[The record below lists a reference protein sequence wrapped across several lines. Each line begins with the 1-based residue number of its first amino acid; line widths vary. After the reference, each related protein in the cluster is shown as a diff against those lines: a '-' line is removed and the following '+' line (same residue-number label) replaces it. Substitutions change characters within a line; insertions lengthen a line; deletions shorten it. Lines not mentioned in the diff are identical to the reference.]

1 VPRWALILITVAG
14 FVLILVGSVA
24 ALLLVDHGTCSGD
37 GGSPFSADDSL
48 AGRFC
53 HGPLR
58 GLWATALLVVPVAA
72 LLVLAILGIVR
83 ARALLVGIGV
93 AAGYAAVVGLSAAV
107 IALPSHCSGSD
118 QRAYDRW
125 VDGGRSGP
133 RPADCERY

>member
-1 VPRWALILITVAG
+1 MLVA
-14 FVLILVGSVA
+14 SVA
-24 ALLLVDHGTCSGD
+24 ALVLVDHGTCSGD
-37 GGSPFSADDSL
+37 GGSPYSAFDSL

-53 HGPLR
+53 DGPLR
-58 GLWATALLVVPVAA
+58 GLWASALLLLPLAAVV
-72 LLVLAILGIVR
+72 VLGVLGIVR

-107 IALPSHCSGSD
+107 IALPGHCSGSD

-133 RPADCERY
+133 QP